1 MQYEDADK
9 WAFSGSAIDGEPVK
23 IGGVNIW
30 EHKWVDTGRYINVK
44 DPIYRQDHVMAVYN
58 ITLPD
63 RTIVFAAGEFSNMIW
78 GIYLPRS
85 V

>member
-1 MQYEDADK
+1 MQYEDADE
-9 WAFSGSAIDGEPVK
+9 WAFSGSAIDGEPVE
-23 IGGVNIW
+23 ISGVNIW

-44 DPIYRQDHVMAVYN
+44 DPIYSQDHVMTVYN

-63 RTIVFAAGEFSNMIW
+63 RTVIFAAGEFSNMIW